1 MGMRQAGAIGPAVAA
16 RASADPRQC
25 KRRDGMSLSAEW
37 PSPISTPP
45 EFNDGFLVR
54 ADFMQM
60 MVMHVFQG
68 MRRGAGGRALMLRTW
83 ALLVAL
89 IGLYPSGGAHAASL
103 DAAVLPKIQA
113 ATFEVVAAKP
123 LNDPLTYEKP
133 LPLELLPFQER
144 NDKYFSIGTAFA
156 IGNNRYVTAGHVL
169 QVGIGSLWG
178 PPALRD
184 AAGNVYAIDKIEKYS
199 LQEDFVVFSLAKQPA
214 NAAALE
220 VNTHPALNEVVYA
233 VGNALGTG
241 VIIRDGLY
249 TSDTPED
256 QDGRWK
262 WMRFSAAASP
272 GNSGGP
278 LLDKDGKL
286 IGIVLMK
293 SANENL
299 NYALPIDLIL
309 KAPDHLAVMDQ
320 RVPYQLDIFDA
331 TQNNI
336 LKDQFALPLSFA
348 DFSAAYTKR
357 MDTYTDAQIK
367 LLLSKDAD
375 KLFPR
380 GDGSSRILH
389 STARQSAFPG
399 LIVRSTTGD
408 WEVIGKS
415 SKKIPLADNGYV
427 TAGVAKSNILFHLR
441 KPDNVSASA
450 LYGDPAMLMDQLAK
464 VGIFQ
469 RRVGSEEIKITS
481 LGKPAT
487 DSVHV
492 DAWQRRWQVR
502 IWNMP
507 YMNVRVV
514 TFSLP
519 VPDGYVTML
528 RFAAGGHEYD
538 SIADMNVLTDFID
551 LAYGGT
557 LAQWKEYLKNTA
569 LLPTPLKGITVDA
582 DYGKRFGYR
591 GSRLDFSF
599 TPSLQ
604 KIEQDSVLMLGFGF
618 FDDHGKV
625 VWDVGDVQV
634 LANAN
639 DPDQINIQRHVAPS
653 ADLDDDFKSEWNK
666 LTHQRHPY
674 DSVAQSDNGQMQ
686 IATTAGVAGNAAPSV
701 LYSVGVAVDGTQPQ
715 PAMKAKLD
723 QLTQGL
729 HVNDH

>member
-1 MGMRQAGAIGPAVAA
+1 MHVLRVIRRRAGA
-16 RASADPRQC
+16 S
-25 KRRDGMSLSAEW
+25 
-37 PSPISTPP
+37 
-45 EFNDGFLVR
+45 
-54 ADFMQM
+54 
-60 MVMHVFQG
+60 
-68 MRRGAGGRALMLRTW
+68 ALMLQQM
-83 ALLVAL
+83 AMAAL
-89 IGLYPSGGAHAASL
+89 IGLCAMTTVQAASL
-103 DAAVLPKIQA
+103 DPAVLPKIQA

-169 QVGIGSLWG
+169 QIGIGSLWG

-184 AAGNVYAIDKIEKYS
+184 ANGNVYAIDKIEKYS
-199 LQEDFVVFSLAKQPA
+199 LQEDFVVFSLVKQPA

-220 VNTHPALNEVVYA
+220 VNTSPALNEVVYA

-241 VIIRDGLY
+241 VVIRDGLY

-278 LLDKDGKL
+278 LLDKDGRL

-299 NYALPIDLIL
+299 NYALPIGLIL

-320 RVPYQLDIFDA
+320 RVPYQLDIFDT

-336 LKDQFALPLSFA
+336 FKEQFALPLSFA

-357 MDTYTDAQIK
+357 VNAYTDAQIK
-367 LLLSKDAD
+367 LLLAKDPD

-389 STARQSAFPG
+389 GVARQSSFPG
-399 LIVRSTTGD
+399 LIIRSTTGD
-408 WEVIGKS
+408 WDISGKS
-415 SKKIPLADNGYV
+415 SKKIPLSNNGYV
-427 TAGVAKSNILFHLR
+427 TAGVVKNNILFHLR
-441 KPDNVSASA
+441 RPDNISASE
-450 LYGDPAMLMDQLAK
+450 LYGNPAMLMDQLAK
-464 VGIFQ
+464 VGMFQ
-469 RRVGSEEIKITS
+469 RHVGSESIKITS
-481 LGKPAT
+481 LGKPAS
-487 DSVHV
+487 DAIHV

-502 IWNMP
+502 IWELP

-519 VPDGYVTML
+519 VPDGYVTMM
-528 RFAAGGHEYD
+528 RFAPPGHDYD
-538 SIADMNVLTDFID
+538 SLADMNVLTDFID
-551 LAYGGT
+551 VGYDGT
-557 LAQWKEYLKNTA
+557 LAQWKDYLKDTA
-569 LLPTPLKGITVDA
+569 LLPVALKDITLDL
-582 DYGKRFGYR
+582 DYGRHFSYR
-591 GSRLDFSF
+591 GKRLSFSF
-599 TPSLQ
+599 APALQ
-604 KIEQDSVLMLGFGF
+604 KIEQDSMLMLGFGF

-639 DPDQINIQRHVAPS
+639 DPDQVNVQRHVAPS

-674 DSVAQSDNGQMQ
+674 DSVAQSDNGQME
-686 IATTAGVAGNAAPSV
+686 IATAAGTAVSATPSV

-723 QLTQGL
+723 LLMQNL
-729 HVNDH
+729 HVDDH

>member
-1 MGMRQAGAIGPAVAA
+1 M
-16 RASADPRQC
+16 
-25 KRRDGMSLSAEW
+25 
-37 PSPISTPP
+37 
-45 EFNDGFLVR
+45 
-54 ADFMQM
+54 FMLQRM
-60 MVMHVFQG
+60 
-68 MRRGAGGRALMLRTW
+68 AL
-83 ALLVAL
+83 AAL
-89 IGLYPSGGAHAASL
+89 IGFCAMAGAHAASL
-103 DAAVLPKIQA
+103 DPAVLPKIQA

-184 AAGNVYAIDKIEKYS
+184 ANGNVYAIDKIEKYS
-199 LQEDFVVFSLAKQPA
+199 LQEDFVVFSLVKPPA

-220 VNTHPALNEVVYA
+220 VNTSPSLNSVVYA

-241 VIIRDGLY
+241 VVIRDGLY

-299 NYALPIDLIL
+299 NYALPIGLIV

-320 RVPYQLDIFDA
+320 RVPYQLDIFDT
-331 TQNNI
+331 TQDNI
-336 LKDQFALPLSFA
+336 LKDQFTLPLSFA

-357 MDTYTDAQIK
+357 LNAYTDAQIK
-367 LLLSKDAD
+367 LLLAKDAD

-389 STARQSAFPG
+389 SAARQSDFPG

-408 WEVIGKS
+408 WEVTGKS
-415 SKKIPLADNGYV
+415 SKKIPLSDNGYV

-441 KPDNVSASA
+441 KPDNLAASA
-450 LYGDPAMLMDQLAK
+450 LYGNPVLLMDQLAK

-487 DSVHV
+487 DTVHV

-502 IWNMP
+502 IWDMP

-519 VPDGYVTML
+519 VPDGYVTMM
-528 RFAAGGHEYD
+528 RFAPGGHDYD
-538 SIADMNVLTDFID
+538 SVADMNVLTDFID
-551 LAYGGT
+551 VAYGGT
-557 LAQWKEYLKNTA
+557 LAQWKDYQKNTA
-569 LLPTPLKGITVDA
+569 LLPAPLKNITIDA
-582 DYGKRFGYR
+582 DYGKRFSYR
-591 GSRLDFSF
+591 ANRLNFSF

-604 KIEQDSVLMLGFGF
+604 KIEQDSLLMLGFGF

-634 LANAN
+634 LANVN

-653 ADLDDDFKSEWNK
+653 ADLDDDFKSDWNK

-674 DSVAQSDNGQMQ
+674 DSVAQSDSGEMQ
-686 IATTAGVAGNAAPSV
+686 IATTVGAAGNATPSV

-715 PAMKAKLD
+715 PVMKAKLD
-723 QLTQGL
+723 ALMQNL
-729 HVNDH
+729 HVDDH

>member
-1 MGMRQAGAIGPAVAA
+1 
-16 RASADPRQC
+16 
-25 KRRDGMSLSAEW
+25 
-37 PSPISTPP
+37 
-45 EFNDGFLVR
+45 
-54 ADFMQM
+54 
-60 MVMHVFQG
+60 MHVFQG

-89 IGLYPSGGAHAASL
+89 SGLYPSGGAHAASL

-441 KPDNVSASA
+441 KPDNVSGSA

-528 RFAAGGHEYD
+528 RFAAGGHDYD

-569 LLPTPLKGITVDA
+569 LLPAPLKGITVDA

>member
-1 MGMRQAGAIGPAVAA
+1 MHVLRVIRRDAGASMFMLQRMMMAA
-16 RASADPRQC
+16 
-25 KRRDGMSLSAEW
+25 W
-37 PSPISTPP
+37 
-45 EFNDGFLVR
+45 
-54 ADFMQM
+54 
-60 MVMHVFQG
+60 
-68 MRRGAGGRALMLRTW
+68 
-83 ALLVAL
+83 
-89 IGLYPSGGAHAASL
+89 IGLCAMAGAHAASL
-103 DAAVLPKIQA
+103 DPAVLPKIQA

-184 AAGNVYAIDKIEKYS
+184 ANGNVYAIDKIEKYS
-199 LQEDFVVFSLAKQPA
+199 LQEDFVVFSLVKPPA

-220 VNTHPALNEVVYA
+220 VNTSASLNSVVYA

-241 VIIRDGLY
+241 VVIRDGLY

-299 NYALPIDLIL
+299 NFALPIGLIL

-320 RVPYQLDIFDA
+320 RVPYQLDIFDT
-331 TQNNI
+331 TQNSI
-336 LKDQFALPLSFA
+336 LKEQFALPLSFA
-348 DFSAAYTKR
+348 DFSAAYIKR
-357 MDTYTDAQIK
+357 LNAYADAQIK
-367 LLLSKDAD
+367 LLLGKDAD

-380 GDGSSRILH
+380 GEGSSRILH
-389 STARQSAFPG
+389 ATARQGSFPG

-408 WEVIGKS
+408 WEITGKS
-415 SKKIPLADNGYV
+415 SKKIPLSSNGYV

-441 KPDNVSASA
+441 KPDNLSASE
-450 LYGDPAMLMDQLAK
+450 LYGNAALLMDQLAK

-469 RRVGSEEIKITS
+469 RHVGPEEIKITS

-487 DSVHV
+487 DTIHV

-502 IWNMP
+502 IWDMP
-507 YMNVRVV
+507 YMNVRAV

-528 RFAAGGHEYD
+528 RFAQGAHEYD
-538 SIADMNVLTDFID
+538 SVADMNVLTDFID
-551 LAYGGT
+551 VAYGGT
-557 LAQWKEYLKNTA
+557 LAQWKDYLKNSA
-569 LLPTPLKGITVDA
+569 LLPAALKDVTLDF
-582 DYGKRFGYR
+582 DYGKRFSYR
-591 GSRLDFSF
+591 SKRLGFSYAP
-599 TPSLQ
+599 TLQ
-604 KIEQDSVLMLGFGF
+604 KIEQDSLLTLGFGF
-618 FDDHGKV
+618 FEDHGKV

-639 DPDQINIQRHVAPS
+639 DPDEVNIQRHVAPS

-674 DSVAQSDNGQMQ
+674 DSIAQSDNGQME
-686 IATTAGVAGNAAPSV
+686 IATTAGASANATPSV

-715 PAMKAKLD
+715 PVMKAKLD
-723 QLTQGL
+723 LLMQNV
-729 HVNDH
+729 HVDDH

>member
-1 MGMRQAGAIGPAVAA
+1 MHVLRVIWCHAGAS
-16 RASADPRQC
+16 ASMLQRLA
-25 KRRDGMSLSAEW
+25 
-37 PSPISTPP
+37 
-45 EFNDGFLVR
+45 LV
-54 ADFMQM
+54 
-60 MVMHVFQG
+60 
-68 MRRGAGGRALMLRTW
+68 L
-83 ALLVAL
+83 L
-89 IGLYPSGGAHAASL
+89 IGLCGATTAHAASL
-103 DAAVLPKIQA
+103 DPAILPKIQA

-169 QVGIGSLWG
+169 QIGIGSLWG

-184 AAGNVYAIDKIEKYS
+184 AGGHVYAIDKIEKYS
-199 LQEDFVVFSLAKQPA
+199 LQEDFVVFSLAEQPA

-220 VNTHPALNEVVYA
+220 VNTSPALNEVVYA

-241 VIIRDGLY
+241 VVIRDGLY

-299 NYALPIDLIL
+299 NYALPIGLIL

-320 RVPYQLDIFDA
+320 RVPYQLDIFDT
-331 TQNNI
+331 TQNSI
-336 LKDQFALPLSFA
+336 FKEQFALPLSFA

-357 MDTYTDAQIK
+357 VNAYTDAQIK
-367 LLLSKDAD
+367 LLLGKEPE

-380 GDGSSRILH
+380 GDGSSRLLH
-389 STARQSAFPG
+389 GVARQSSFPG
-399 LIVRSTTGD
+399 LIVRSSTGD
-408 WEVIGKS
+408 WDVSGKS
-415 SKKIPLADNGYV
+415 GQKIPLSSNGYV
-427 TAGVAKSNILFHLR
+427 TAGVAKNNILFHLR
-441 KPDNVSASA
+441 KPDNVSASE
-450 LYGDPAMLMDQLAK
+450 LYGNPALLMQQLAK

-469 RRVGSEEIKITS
+469 RRVGSESIKITS
-481 LGKPAT
+481 LGKPASDT
-487 DSVHV
+487 IHV
-492 DAWQRRWQVR
+492 DTWQRRWQVR
-502 IWNMP
+502 IWTMP
-507 YMNVRVV
+507 YVNVRVV

-528 RFAAGGHEYD
+528 RFAPPGHEYD
-538 SIADMNVLTDFID
+538 SLADMNVLTDFID
-551 LAYGGT
+551 VSYDGT
-557 LAQWKEYLKNTA
+557 LAQWKDYLKNTA
-569 LLPTPLKGITVDA
+569 LLPAALKDITLDL
-582 DYGKRFGYR
+582 DYGKHFGYR
-591 GSRLDFSF
+591 GKRLSFSF
-599 TPSLQ
+599 APTLQ
-604 KIEQDSVLMLGFGF
+604 KIEQDSMLRLGFGF
-618 FDDHGKV
+618 FEDHGKV

-639 DPDQINIQRHVAPS
+639 DPDQVNVERHVAPS
-653 ADLDDDFKSEWNK
+653 EDMDDDFKSEWNK
-666 LTHQRHPY
+666 LVHQRHPY
-674 DSVAQSDNGQMQ
+674 DSVAQSDNGQME
-686 IATTAGVAGNAAPSV
+686 IVTTAGASGSSTPTV

-715 PAMKAKLD
+715 LAMKAKLD
-723 QLTQGL
+723 LLMQNL
-729 HVNDH
+729 HVDDH

>member
-1 MGMRQAGAIGPAVAA
+1 MQVLRVI
-16 RASADPRQC
+16 
-25 KRRDGMSLSAEW
+25 RRDPGASM
-37 PSPISTPP
+37 
-45 EFNDGFLVR
+45 
-54 ADFMQM
+54 FMLQRM
-60 MVMHVFQG
+60 
-68 MRRGAGGRALMLRTW
+68 AL
-83 ALLVAL
+83 AAL
-89 IGLYPSGGAHAASL
+89 IGVYAMASAHAASL
-103 DAAVLPKIQA
+103 DPAVLPRIQA

-169 QVGIGSLWG
+169 QVGIGSLWA

-184 AAGNVYAIDKIEKYS
+184 ANGNVYAIDKIEKYS
-199 LQEDFVVFSLAKQPA
+199 LQEDFVVFSLVQQPA

-220 VNTHPALNEVVYA
+220 VNTSPSLNSVVYA

-241 VIIRDGLY
+241 VVIRDGLY

-309 KAPDHLAVMDQ
+309 KAPDHLAAMDQ
-320 RVPYQLDIFDA
+320 RVPYQLDIFDE

-357 MDTYTDAQIK
+357 LNAYADAQIK
-367 LLLSKDAD
+367 LLLGKDAD

-380 GDGSSRILH
+380 GDGSHRIVH
-389 STARQSAFPG
+389 SVARQSGFPG
-399 LIVRSTTGD
+399 LIVRSSTGD
-408 WEVIGKS
+408 WEFTGKS
-415 SKKIPLADNGYV
+415 SRKIPLSDNGYV
-427 TAGVAKSNILFHLR
+427 TVGVVKNNVLFHLR
-441 KPDNVSASA
+441 KPDNLAASA
-450 LYGDPAMLMDQLAK
+450 LYGNPALLMDQLAK
-464 VGIFQ
+464 VGLFQ
-469 RRVGSEEIKITS
+469 RRVGTEDIKITS

-487 DSVHV
+487 DAMHV

-528 RFAAGGHEYD
+528 RFAPGGHDYD
-538 SIADMNVLTDFID
+538 SVADMKVLADFID
-551 LAYGGT
+551 VGYGGT
-557 LAQWKEYLKNTA
+557 LAQWKDYLKNTA
-569 LLPTPLKGITVDA
+569 LLPAPLKGVTLDA
-582 DYGKRFGYR
+582 DYGKRFSYR
-591 GSRLDFSF
+591 TQRLNVSF

-604 KIEQDSVLMLGFGF
+604 KIEPDSWLMLGFGF

-625 VWDVGDVQV
+625 VWDVGAVQV

-639 DPDQINIQRHVAPS
+639 DPDRITIQRRVAPS
-653 ADLDDDFKSEWNK
+653 ADLDDDFKSEWSK

-674 DSVAQSDNGQMQ
+674 DSVAQSDSGETQ
-686 IATTAGVAGNAAPSV
+686 IATTAGGAGNATPSV
-701 LYSVGVAVDGTQPQ
+701 LYSVGVAVDGTQPP

-723 QLTQGL
+723 LLMRNL
-729 HVNDH
+729 HIDDR

>member
-1 MGMRQAGAIGPAVAA
+1 
-16 RASADPRQC
+16 
-25 KRRDGMSLSAEW
+25 
-37 PSPISTPP
+37 
-45 EFNDGFLVR
+45 
-54 ADFMQM
+54 
-60 MVMHVFQG
+60 MHVFQVIQ
-68 MRRGAGGRALMLRTW
+68 RRGGAPATLVQRL
-83 ALLVAL
+83 ALLLLA
-89 IGLYPSGGAHAASL
+89 GLFSVTPAHAASL
-103 DAAVLPKIQA
+103 DPAVLPKIQA

-169 QVGIGSLWG
+169 QIGIGSLWG

-184 AAGNVYAIDKIEKYS
+184 AGGNVYAIDKIEKYS
-199 LQEDFVVFSLAKQPA
+199 LQEDFVVFSLVKQPA

-220 VNTHPALNEVVYA
+220 VNTSPALNAVVYA

-241 VIIRDGLY
+241 VVIRDGLY

-299 NYALPIDLIL
+299 NFALPIGLIL

-320 RVPYQLDIFDA
+320 RVPYQLDIFDT
-331 TQNNI
+331 TQNSI
-336 LKDQFALPLSFA
+336 LKEQFALPLSFA

-357 MDTYTDAQIK
+357 LNAYTDAQIK
-367 LLLSKDAD
+367 LLLGKEPD

-389 STARQSAFPG
+389 SVARQSDFPG

-408 WEVIGKS
+408 WDITGKS
-415 SKKIPLADNGYV
+415 SKKIPLSSNGYI

-441 KPDNVSASA
+441 KPDNLPASE
-450 LYGDPAMLMDQLAK
+450 LYGNPATLMDQLAK

-469 RRVGSEEIKITS
+469 RRVGSESIKITS
-481 LGKPAT
+481 LGKPASDT
-487 DSVHV
+487 VHV

-502 IWNMP
+502 IWDMP
-507 YMNVRVV
+507 YMNVRAV

-528 RFAAGGHEYD
+528 RFAAGGHDYD
-538 SIADMNVLTDFID
+538 SVADMNVLTDFID
-551 LAYGGT
+551 VGYQGT
-557 LAQWKEYLKNTA
+557 LAQWKDYLKNSA
-569 LLPTPLKGITVDA
+569 LLPTALKDITLDF
-582 DYGKRFGYR
+582 DYGKRFSYHAK
-591 GSRLDFSF
+591 RLSFSF
-599 TPSLQ
+599 VPSLQ
-604 KIEQDSVLMLGFGF
+604 KIDQDSVLMLGFSF
-618 FDDHGKV
+618 FEDHGKV
-625 VWDVGDVQV
+625 VWDVGDVQM

-639 DPDQINIQRHVAPS
+639 DPDQLNVQRHVAPS
-653 ADLDDDFKSEWNK
+653 ADMDDDFKSEWNK
-666 LTHQRHPY
+666 LVHQRHPY
-674 DSVAQSDNGQMQ
+674 DSVAQNDNGQMD
-686 IATTAGVAGNAAPSV
+686 IATTAGAPANATPSV
-701 LYSVGVAVDGTQPQ
+701 LYSVGVAVEGMQLQ
-715 PAMKAKLD
+715 PAMKARLD
-723 QLTQGL
+723 LLMQNL
-729 HVNDH
+729 HVDDH